1 MNEDEI
7 ARGVARGLQAHEH
20 RRAEGQ
26 ARSLLAGLTILA
38 AMVVAFIVVVTYG

>member
-7 ARGVARGLQAHEH
+7 ARGVARGLQAHER

-26 ARSLLAGLTILA
+26 ARSLLAGLAILA
-38 AMVVAFIVVVTYG
+38 TVFVAFIVVVTYG